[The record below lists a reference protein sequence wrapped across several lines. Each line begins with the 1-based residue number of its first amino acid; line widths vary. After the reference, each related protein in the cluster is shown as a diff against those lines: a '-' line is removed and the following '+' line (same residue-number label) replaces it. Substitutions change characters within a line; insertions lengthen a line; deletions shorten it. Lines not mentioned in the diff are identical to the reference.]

1 MQMDSQYKGKT
12 ISSIS
17 EVLKINADEFDHG
30 LYCYFKMGWTVN
42 KLLWKIDEEQEQKNN
57 QILVER
63 AHRSKINAE
72 IKNIISSVCE
82 NSVGNRD
89 FSMLNQLSEEATNSE
104 FYFNQMKIIKEDYV
118 SLYS

>member
-1 MQMDSQYKGKT
+1 MNLIMDC
-12 ISSIS
+12 I
-17 EVLKINADEFDHG
+17 V
-30 LYCYFKMGWTVN
+30 YFKMGWTVN

-89 FSMLNQLSEEATNSE
+89 FSMLNQLSEEARNSE

-118 SLYS
+118 SCILKYFVEDHGDTNVVFLF